1 MPLFTPYRLTAPTD
15 AARRS
20 SYAGP
25 VRIGIIG
32 AGALG
37 GTFAAL
43 LARAGH
49 DVEVTARG
57 AGLEAIRSG
66 GIRLSGGYGDA
77 HVRPAANERLTVRP
91 ELVLVCTKA
100 QDAEAALAANADV
113 VDGVTVVV
121 VQNGLDGVATAERM
135 LPRSSCLG
143 MLSIIAANY
152 TEPGSVRVTTTAAS
166 YLGRPSPGGSD
177 PDDEVRRV
185 AALLSEAVPVVAIA
199 NFRGA
204 QWTKLVVNMLNAVPA
219 IVGRSV
225 QDVVDDPAL
234 RRVVAASMRE
244 TVRVGVARGIRFGS
258 LQGLGDRR
266 LRRFARLPLGLGQ
279 LLPWSMRVRMGNV
292 PNLGSTQQSLRRGQ
306 PTEIDFLNGAVVR
319 EADAAGLDAP
329 VNRALV
335 ALVHEVE
342 RTGAHLPAERV
353 TAVLDGG

>member
-1 MPLFTPYRLTAPTD
+1 MPLFTPYRLTAWTD
-15 AARRS
+15 PARRS
-20 SYAGP
+20 PYAGP

-43 LARAGH
+43 LERAGH

-77 HVRPAANERLTVRP
+77 HAHPAAGERLTVRP
-91 ELVLVCTKA
+91 DLVLVCTKA
-100 QDAEAALAANADV
+100 QDAESAIAANAEV
-113 VDGVTVVV
+113 VDGATVVV
-121 VQNGLDGVATAERM
+121 VQNGLDGVATAERL
-135 LPRSSCLG
+135 LPGSPCMG

-152 TEPGSVRVTTTAAS
+152 TEPGAVRVTTTAAS
-166 YLGRPSPGGSD
+166 YVGRGDGA

-185 AALLSEAVPVVAIA
+185 AALLSEAAPMVAIA

-225 QDVVDDPAL
+225 QDVVDDRAL

-244 TVRVGVARGIRFGS
+244 TVRVGAARGIRFGS

-266 LRRFARLPLGLGQ
+266 LRAFARLPLALGQ
-279 LLPWSMRVRMGNV
+279 VLPWSMRVRMGDV

-306 PTEIDFLNGAVVR
+306 LTEIDFLNGAVVR

-335 ALVHEVE
+335 DLVHEVE
-342 RTGAHLPAERV
+342 RTGSSLPAERV
-353 TAVLDGG
+353 TAVLERPSR

>member
-1 MPLFTPYRLTAPTD
+1 MPLFTPYRLTARTD
-15 AARRS
+15 PAGRS
-20 SYAGP
+20 PYAGL

-57 AGLEAIRSG
+57 AGLEAIREG
-66 GIRLSGGYGDA
+66 GIRLSGGYGEA
-77 HVRPAANERLTVRP
+77 HVRPAAAERLTRRP
-91 ELVLVCTKA
+91 DLVLVCTKA
-100 QDAEAALAANADV
+100 QDAAAAIVANGAAI
-113 VDGVTVVV
+113 DGVPVVV
-121 VQNGLDGVATAERM
+121 VQNGLDGVATAERL
-135 LPRSSCLG
+135 LPRSSCMG

-152 TEPGSVRVTTTAAS
+152 TEPGSVRVTTTTAS
-166 YLGRPSPGGSD
+166 YLGRGDGP
-177 PDDEVRRV
+177 PDDEVRRI
-185 AALLSEAVPVVAIA
+185 AALLSEAVPVVAVP

-244 TVRVGVARGIRFGS
+244 CVRVGVARGIRFGS

-266 LRRFARLPLGLGQ
+266 LRAFARLPLRAGQ
-279 LLPWSMRVRMGNV
+279 VLPWSMRVRMGSV

-306 PTEIDFLNGAVVR
+306 PTEVDFLNGAVVR

-342 RTGAHLPAERV
+342 AAGAPLPSERV
-353 TAVLDGG
+353 VAVLSTSGA

>member
-1 MPLFTPYRLTAPTD
+1 M
-15 AARRS
+15 
-20 SYAGP
+20 
-25 VRIGIIG
+25 RIGIIG

-43 LARAGH
+43 LERSGH

-57 AGLEAIRSG
+57 AGLEAIREG

-77 HVRPAANERLTVRP
+77 HVHPAAGERLTARP
-91 ELVLVCTKA
+91 DLVLVCTKA
-100 QDAEAALAANADV
+100 QDAAAAIVANGAV
-113 VDGVTVVV
+113 IDGVPVVV
-121 VQNGLDGVATAERM
+121 VQNGLDGVATAERL
-135 LPRSSCLG
+135 LPRSTCMG

-166 YLGRPSPGGSD
+166 YLGRGDGA

-185 AALLSEAVPVVAIA
+185 ASLISAAVPVVAVS

-244 TVRVGVARGIRFGS
+244 CVRVGIVRGIRFGS

-266 LRRFARLPLGLGQ
+266 LRAFARLPLGLAQ
-279 LLPWSMRVRMGNV
+279 VLPWSMRVRMGSV

-306 PTEIDFLNGAVVR
+306 PTEVDFLNGAVVR
-319 EADAAGLDAP
+319 EAEAAGIDAP
-329 VNRALV
+329 VNRALT

-342 RTGAHLPAERV
+342 EAGAPLPAERV
-353 TAVLDGG
+353 VAVLHEVGAD

>member
-1 MPLFTPYRLTAPTD
+1 M
-15 AARRS
+15 
-20 SYAGP
+20 
-25 VRIGIIG
+25 RIGIIG

-49 DVEVTARG
+49 EVEVTARG
-57 AGLEAIRSG
+57 AGLAAIREG

-77 HVRPAANERLTVRP
+77 HVHPAAGERLGVRP
-91 ELVLVCTKA
+91 DLVLVCTKA
-100 QDAEAALAANADV
+100 QDAPAALVANGALI
-113 VDGVTVVV
+113 DGVPVVV
-121 VQNGLDGVATAERM
+121 VQNGLDGVAAAERA
-135 LPRSSCLG
+135 LPRSSCMG

-152 TEPGSVRVTTTAAS
+152 TEPGAVRVTTTAAS
-166 YLGRPSPGGSD
+166 YLGRPSPVGVDGGD
-177 PDDEVRRV
+177 GDGDGDAEPDEEVRRIAGV
-185 AALLSEAVPVVAIA
+185 LSGAVPVVAIA

-225 QDVVDDPAL
+225 QDVVDDRRL

-244 TVRVGVARGIRFGS
+244 TVRVGMARGIRFGS

-266 LRRFARLPLGLGQ
+266 LRLFARLPLWLGQ
-279 LLPWSMRVRMGNV
+279 LLPWSMRVRMGDV

-319 EADAAGLDAP
+319 EADAAGLAAP

-335 ALVHEVE
+335 ELVHEVE

-353 TAVLDGG
+353 VAVLAGAGG